1 MSEAAGRALAAWFP
15 AAGEVVVNP
24 LGDGHINDTWLVE
37 AAGQRF
43 VLQRISAAVFPD
55 PRRVADKVV
64 RVVSH
69 LRSGRWVNVPALLP
83 TAAGNWCHED
93 GAGVWRLWAFVAGGR
108 TLQGLTKPA
117 QAEAAGVAFGR
128 FQRALADF
136 GEAVPDPI
144 PGFLQ
149 LPHYLGELDAALAA
163 GTTDRSV
170 DDLLGAV
177 AARTDLRGLFADRDR
192 LVHGD
197 CKVNN
202 LLFHADRDEVICVL
216 DLDTV
221 MYGHWAWDFGD
232 LARSAAAR
240 GARFDVALFAAAARG
255 FTAAAGVPVDQDA
268 LLLAPRYVALM
279 LGVRFLTD
287 HLRGDRYFK
296 VAARGDN
303 LERARAQL
311 ALLQDMESR
320 ESELRAA
327 LDRTNAA
334 PR

>member
-1 MSEAAGRALAAWFP
+1 MSDAARRALAAWP
-15 AAGEVVVNP
+15 AAADAAVLSP
-24 LGDGHINDTWLVE
+24 LGNGHINDTWLVE
-37 AAGQRF
+37 SAGSRF

-55 PRRVADKVV
+55 PRGVADKVA

-69 LRSGRWVNVPALLP
+69 LRSGRWVNVPHLLP
-83 TAAGNWCHED
+83 TAAGNLWQED
-93 GAGVWRLWAFVAGGR
+93 AGGVWRLWQFVAGGR
-108 TLQGLTKPA
+108 TLERLTEPA
-117 QAEAAGVAFGR
+117 QAEAAGAAFGH

-136 GEAVPDPI
+136 GAGVADPI
-144 PGFLQ
+144 PGFLRLQ
-149 LPHYLGELDAALAA
+149 HYLAELDTVLAA
-163 GTTDRSV
+163 AATDRTV
-170 DDLLGAV
+170 EDLLAAV
-177 AARTDLRGLFADRDR
+177 AARTDLRGLFEDRDR

-202 LLFHADRDEVICVL
+202 LLFRTDSAEVLCVL

-240 GARFDVALFAAAARG
+240 GERFDVALFAAAARG
-255 FTAAAGVPVDQDA
+255 FTAAAGIPVDRDA

-296 VAARGDN
+296 VTAPGDN
-303 LERARAQL
+303 LVRARTQL

-320 ESELRAA
+320 EADLRAA
-327 LDRTNAA
+327 LGRTVAA
-334 PR
+334 GR